1 MSILNRR
8 AKFDY
13 EIKETYIAGLVLE
26 SNEVKPL
33 RQGKASIQ
41 SSFINEQ
48 KGEIFINNFEI
59 ISVQK
64 NFDGKKKIKSVKKL
78 LLNKREIK
86 KILGLLTTKGF
97 TAVPMEIF
105 FNDKGLAKVKFGV
118 GVGKK
123 KYDKRESIKQREWS
137 RKKERLLSCL
147 LYTSDAADD

>member
-33 RQGKASIQ
+33 RQGRASIQ

-64 NFDGKKKIKSVKKL
+64 NFDGKKKFKSVKKL

-105 FNDKGLAKVKFGV
+105 FNEKGLAKVKFGV
-118 GVGKK
+118 GIGKK

-137 RKKERLLSCL
+137 RKKERLLRK
-147 LYTSDAADD
+147 

>member
-13 EIKETYIAGLVLE
+13 EIKEIYIAGLVLE

-59 ISVQK
+59 ISLKK

-137 RKKERLLSCL
+137 RKKERLLRK
-147 LYTSDAADD
+147 

>member
-59 ISVQK
+59 ISLQK
-64 NFDGKKKIKSVKKL
+64 NFDAKKKIKSVKKL
-78 LLNKREIK
+78 LLNRREIK

-105 FNDKGLAKVKFGV
+105 FNEKGLAKVKFGV

-137 RKKERLLSCL
+137 RKKERLFRK
-147 LYTSDAADD
+147 

>member
-33 RQGKASIQ
+33 REGKASIQ

-64 NFDGKKKIKSVKKL
+64 NFDGKKRIKSVKKL

-105 FNDKGLAKVKFGV
+105 FNEKGLAKVKFGV

-137 RKKERLLSCL
+137 RKKERLLRK
-147 LYTSDAADD
+147 

>member
-48 KGEIFINNFEI
+48 NGEIFINNFEI

-105 FNDKGLAKVKFGV
+105 FNEKGLAKVKFGV

-137 RKKERLLSCL
+137 RKKERLLRK
-147 LYTSDAADD
+147 

>member
-33 RQGKASIQ
+33 RQGRASIQ

-59 ISVQK
+59 ISIQK

-137 RKKERLLSCL
+137 RKKERLLRK
-147 LYTSDAADD
+147 

>member
-1 MSILNRR
+1 LSILNRR

-13 EIKETYIAGLVLE
+13 DIKETYIAGLVLE

-33 RQGKASIQ
+33 RQGKVSIQ
-41 SSFINEQ
+41 SSFINEK

-59 ISVQK
+59 ISIQK
-64 NFDGKKKIKSVKKL
+64 NFDEKKKIRTVKKL

-105 FNDKGLAKVKFGV
+105 FDEKGLAKVKFGV

-123 KYDKRESIKQREWS
+123 NYDKRESIKQREWS
-137 RKKERLLSCL
+137 RKKERILRK
-147 LYTSDAADD
+147 

>member
-33 RQGKASIQ
+33 RHGKASIQ

-48 KGEIFINNFEI
+48 KGEIFINNFES

-64 NFDGKKKIKSVKKL
+64 NFDGKKKVRSVKKL

-86 KILGLLTTKGF
+86 KILGLLTTKGY

-118 GVGKK
+118 GIGKK
-123 KYDKRESIKQREWS
+123 KFDKRESIKQREWS
-137 RKKERLLSCL
+137 RKKERLLRK
-147 LYTSDAADD
+147 

>member
-1 MSILNRR
+1 MSIQNRR

-13 EIKETYIAGLVLE
+13 DIKEEYIAGIVLE

-33 RQGKASIQ
+33 RYGKASIQ

-48 KGEIFINNFEI
+48 KGEIYINNFEI
-59 ISVQK
+59 ISMDK
-64 NFDGKKKIKSVKKL
+64 NFDSRKKTRSVKKL

-97 TAVPMEIF
+97 TAVPIEIF
-105 FNDKGLAKVKFGV
+105 FNEKGLAKVRFGV

-123 KYDKRESIKQREWS
+123 KYDKRETIKQREWS
-137 RKKERLLSCL
+137 RKKQRIMKS
-147 LYTSDAADD
+147 

>member
-33 RQGKASIQ
+33 REGKASIQ

-64 NFDGKKKIKSVKKL
+64 NFDGKKKFKSVKKL

-97 TAVPMEIF
+97 TTVPMEIF
-105 FNDKGLAKVKFGV
+105 FNEKGLAKV
-118 GVGKK
+118 
-123 KYDKRESIKQREWS
+123 
-137 RKKERLLSCL
+137 
-147 LYTSDAADD
+147 

>member
-48 KGEIFINNFEI
+48 RGEIFINNFEI

-118 GVGKK
+118 GVGEK

-137 RKKERLLSCL
+137 RKKERLLRK
-147 LYTSDAADD
+147 

>member
-1 MSILNRR
+1 MSIQNRR

-13 EIKETYIAGLVLE
+13 DIKEEYIAGIVLE

-33 RQGKASIQ
+33 RYGKASIQ

-48 KGEIFINNFEI
+48 KGEIYINNFEI
-59 ISVQK
+59 ISMDK
-64 NFDGKKKIKSVKKL
+64 NFDSRKKTRSVKKL

-97 TAVPMEIF
+97 TAVPIEIF
-105 FNDKGLAKVKFGV
+105 FNEKGLAKVRFGV

-123 KYDKRESIKQREWS
+123 KYDKRETIKQREWS
-137 RKKERLLSCL
+137 RKKQRIMKN
-147 LYTSDAADD
+147 

>member
-13 EIKETYIAGLVLE
+13 DIKETYVAGLVLE

-33 RQGKASIQ
+33 RQGKVSIQ
-41 SSFINEQ
+41 SSFINEK

-59 ISVQK
+59 ISTQK
-64 NFDGKKKIKSVKKL
+64 NFDEKKKIRTVKKL

-105 FNDKGLAKVKFGV
+105 FNEKGLAKVKFGV

-123 KYDKRESIKQREWS
+123 NYDKRESIKQREWS
-137 RKKERLLSCL
+137 RKKERILRK
-147 LYTSDAADD
+147 

>member
-13 EIKETYIAGLVLE
+13 DIKETYIAGLVLE

-33 RQGKASIQ
+33 RQGKVSIQ
-41 SSFINEQ
+41 SSFINEK

-59 ISVQK
+59 ISTQK
-64 NFDGKKKIKSVKKL
+64 NFDEKKKIRTVKKL

-105 FNDKGLAKVKFGV
+105 FNEKGLAKVKFGV

-123 KYDKRESIKQREWS
+123 NYDKRESIKQREWS
-137 RKKERLLSCL
+137 RKKERILKK
-147 LYTSDAADD
+147 

>member
-13 EIKETYIAGLVLE
+13 EIKEIYIAGLVLE

-59 ISVQK
+59 ISIQK
-64 NFDGKKKIKSVKKL
+64 NFDVKKKIRSVKKL

-105 FNDKGLAKVKFGV
+105 FNEKGLAKVKFGV

-137 RKKERLLSCL
+137 RKKERLLKK
-147 LYTSDAADD
+147 

>member
-59 ISVQK
+59 ISVKK
-64 NFDGKKKIKSVKKL
+64 NFDGKKKIRSIKKL

-86 KILGLLTTKGF
+86 KILGLLTTKGY

-105 FNDKGLAKVKFGV
+105 FNEKGLAKVKFGV

-137 RKKERLLSCL
+137 RKKERLLRK
-147 LYTSDAADD
+147 

>member
-1 MSILNRR
+1 MSIQNRR

-13 EIKETYIAGLVLE
+13 DIKEEYIAGIVLE
-26 SNEVKPL
+26 SNEVKPI
-33 RQGKASIQ
+33 RYGKASIQ

-59 ISVQK
+59 ISLKK

-137 RKKERLLSCL
+137 RKKERLLRK
-147 LYTSDAADD
+147 

>member
-13 EIKETYIAGLVLE
+13 EIKETYIAGLVLD

-64 NFDGKKKIKSVKKL
+64 NFDGKKRIKSVKKL

-105 FNDKGLAKVKFGV
+105 FNEKGLAKVKFGV

-137 RKKERLLSCL
+137 RKKERLLRK
-147 LYTSDAADD
+147 

>member
-1 MSILNRR
+1 MSIQNRR

-13 EIKETYIAGLVLE
+13 DIKEEYIAGIVLE

-33 RQGKASIQ
+33 RYGKASIQ

-48 KGEIFINNFEI
+48 KGEIYINNFEI
-59 ISVQK
+59 ISMDK
-64 NFDGKKKIKSVKKL
+64 NFDSRKKTRSVKKL

-97 TAVPMEIF
+97 SAVPIEIF
-105 FNDKGLAKVKFGV
+105 FNEKGLAKVRFGV

-123 KYDKRESIKQREWS
+123 KYDKRETIKQREWS
-137 RKKERLLSCL
+137 RKKQRIMKN
-147 LYTSDAADD
+147 

>member
-86 KILGLLTTKGF
+86 KILGLLTTKGY

-105 FNDKGLAKVKFGV
+105 FNEKGLAKVKFGV
-118 GVGKK
+118 GIGKK

-137 RKKERLLSCL
+137 RKKERLLRK
-147 LYTSDAADD
+147 

>member
-1 MSILNRR
+1 LSIQNRR

-13 EIKETYIAGLVLE
+13 DIKETFVAGIVLE

-33 RQGKASIQ
+33 RYGKASIQ

-48 KGEIFINNFEI
+48 KGEIYINNFEI
-59 ISVQK
+59 ISKHK
-64 NFDGKKKIKSVKKL
+64 NFDINKKIRSVKKL

-97 TAVPMEIF
+97 TAVPIEIF
-105 FNDKGLAKVKFGV
+105 FNEKGLAKVRFGV

-123 KYDKRESIKQREWS
+123 KYDKRETIKQREWS
-137 RKKERLLSCL
+137 RKKQRLMNN
-147 LYTSDAADD
+147 

>member
-1 MSILNRR
+1 MSIQNRR

-13 EIKETYIAGLVLE
+13 DIKEEYIAGIVLE

-33 RQGKASIQ
+33 RYGKASIQ

-48 KGEIFINNFEI
+48 KGEIYINNFEI
-59 ISVQK
+59 ISMDK
-64 NFDGKKKIKSVKKL
+64 NFDSKRKTRSVKKL

-97 TAVPMEIF
+97 TAVPIEIF
-105 FNDKGLAKVKFGV
+105 FNEKGLAKVRFGV

-137 RKKERLLSCL
+137 RKKQRIMKN
-147 LYTSDAADD
+147 

>member
-1 MSILNRR
+1 LSILNRR

-64 NFDGKKKIKSVKKL
+64 NFEGKKKVRSVKKL

-86 KILGLLTTKGF
+86 KILGLLTAKGY

-105 FNDKGLAKVKFGV
+105 FNEKGLAKVKFGV

-137 RKKERLLSCL
+137 RKKERLLRK
-147 LYTSDAADD
+147 

>member
-64 NFDGKKKIKSVKKL
+64 NFDGKKKIRSIKKL

-86 KILGLLTTKGF
+86 KILGLLTTKGY

-105 FNDKGLAKVKFGV
+105 FNEKGLAKVKFGV

-137 RKKERLLSCL
+137 RKKERLLRK
-147 LYTSDAADD
+147 

>member
-64 NFDGKKKIKSVKKL
+64 NFDGKKKVKTFKKL
-78 LLNKREIK
+78 LLNKKEIK
-86 KILGLLTTKGF
+86 KILGLLTTKGY

-105 FNDKGLAKVKFGV
+105 FNEKGLAKVKFGV
-118 GVGKK
+118 GIGKK

-137 RKKERLLSCL
+137 RKKERLVRK
-147 LYTSDAADD
+147 

>member
-1 MSILNRR
+1 MSIQNRR

-13 EIKETYIAGLVLE
+13 DIKEEYIAGIVLE

-33 RQGKASIQ
+33 RYGKASIQ

-48 KGEIFINNFEI
+48 KGEIYINNFEI
-59 ISVQK
+59 ISKDK
-64 NFDGKKKIKSVKKL
+64 NFDSKSKTRSVKKL

-97 TAVPMEIF
+97 TAVPIEIF
-105 FNDKGLAKVKFGV
+105 FNEKGLAKVRFGV

-123 KYDKRESIKQREWS
+123 KYDKREAIKQREWS
-137 RKKERLLSCL
+137 RKKQRIMKN
-147 LYTSDAADD
+147 

>member
-59 ISVQK
+59 ISLQK
-64 NFDGKKKIKSVKKL
+64 NFDGKKKVKSVKKL

-105 FNDKGLAKVKFGV
+105 FNEKGLAKVKFGV

-137 RKKERLLSCL
+137 RKKERLLRK
-147 LYTSDAADD
+147 

>member
-1 MSILNRR
+1 LSIQNRR

-13 EIKETYIAGLVLE
+13 DIKEVYIAGIVLE

-33 RQGKASIQ
+33 RYGKASIQ

-48 KGEIFINNFEI
+48 KGEIYINNFEI
-59 ISVQK
+59 ISKDK
-64 NFDGKKKIKSVKKL
+64 NFDSKKKTRTIKKL
-78 LLNKREIK
+78 LLNKREIR

-105 FNDKGLAKVKFGV
+105 FNEKGLAKVRFGV

-123 KYDKRESIKQREWS
+123 KFDKRETIKQREWS
-137 RKKERLLSCL
+137 RKKQRIMNN
-147 LYTSDAADD
+147 

>member
-1 MSILNRR
+1 MSIQNRR

-13 EIKETYIAGLVLE
+13 DIKEEYIAGIVLE

-33 RQGKASIQ
+33 RYGKASIQ

-48 KGEIFINNFEI
+48 KGEIYINNFEI
-59 ISVQK
+59 ISMGK
-64 NFDGKKKIKSVKKL
+64 NFETKNKTRSVKKL

-97 TAVPMEIF
+97 TAVPIEIF
-105 FNDKGLAKVKFGV
+105 FNEKGLAKVRFGV

-123 KYDKRESIKQREWS
+123 KYDKRETIKQREWR
-137 RKKERLLSCL
+137 RKKQRIMKN
-147 LYTSDAADD
+147 